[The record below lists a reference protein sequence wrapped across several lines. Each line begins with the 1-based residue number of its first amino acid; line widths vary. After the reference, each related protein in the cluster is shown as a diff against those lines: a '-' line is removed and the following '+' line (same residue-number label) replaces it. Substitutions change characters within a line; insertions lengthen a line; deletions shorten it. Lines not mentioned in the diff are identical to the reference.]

1 MSEAPVLAPT
11 WVQIPEL
18 LVTLPLSPAWAALS
32 TSVTTLL
39 SVTQKGKR
47 TQCFGL
53 NTEVGREPLTLT
65 RFNTQLWGMQ
75 SGGVVAQPVE
85 GEPWAGLLTTPRRPC
100 SPPGTGPGGSQC
112 PAGSACEERR
122 GSRAGR
128 APGQSTQH
136 PLSRPSWVLTT
147 HQRVAGEKAGT
158 VPSAGRTKEGAPPN
172 QKGPFQTLL
181 LGPRS
186 PGRPEGLLDAR
197 SQAHLAPA
205 SETEENPMSESPE

>member
-1 MSEAPVLAPT
+1 MSKASVLVPT
-11 WVQIPEL
+11 WVQTPEP
-18 LVTLPLSPAWAALS
+18 LVTLSPAWAALS

-39 SVTQKGKR
+39 SITPKGKR
-47 TQCFGL
+47 TQCSGL
-53 NTEVGREPLTLT
+53 NTDAGRERLTLT
-65 RFNTQLWGMQ
+65 RSNTQLWGMQ
-75 SGGVVAQPVE
+75 GGGAVAQPVE

-128 APGQSTQH
+128 APGQSTRH

-147 HQRVAGEKAGT
+147 HQRVAGEKR
-158 VPSAGRTKEGAPPN
+158 GRCPRLAEPRRGPPN

-205 SETEENPMSESPE
+205 SETEGNPVSESPK